1 MSPFKNSG
9 LMIDRKYYTQEVVSN
24 YQLKKQI
31 VLQDILEP
39 EKDVDKQYYVKK
51 EFVLDDKKGGHIIN
65 QVKKIERIDKET
77 GLKYTYM
84 LKAE

>member
-51 EFVLDDKKGGHIIN
+51 EFVLDDKKGWTYHKSG
-65 QVKKIERIDKET
+65 KKIERD
-77 GLKYTYM
+77 
-84 LKAE
+84 